1 MNINLANGWGVVRT
15 IADLCLK
22 QPEGKYVLL
31 KDPNKV
37 RSALC
42 FLHPP
47 SQHFPHP
54 CNPRGLF
61 RDRVCGALTLPS
73 GPQPVIRLYAVPY
86 DAFEINEDI
95 EEDLVSLHGGSDGGL
110 GGL

>member
-37 RSALC
+37 SPS
-42 FLHPP
+42 LHYTVHREP
-47 SQHFPHP
+47 
-54 CNPRGLF
+54 NLN
-61 RDRVCGALTLPS
+61 V
-73 GPQPVIRLYAVPY
+73 PQPVIRLYRVPF
-86 DAFEINEDI
+86 DAFDTSEEIEDDI
-95 EEDLVSLHGGSDGGL
+95 VSLHEGSDDGGL